1 MRSLVGVEI
10 RKLTTV
16 RSPWV
21 LLAAAQLVVILGA
34 SGRLARHSDDPKVLP
49 EAAAHVGLVSLFALV
64 LGVLAVAGEY
74 RHRTI
79 TGTYLGTPHRGR
91 VLAAKLLVNTAGG
104 LVFGLVAAAVVLAT
118 SAVWLAANG
127 VSGDWSDAELWRT
140 LIGCVLW
147 NAGFAALGVGV
158 GAVVRNLTA
167 AVAGALA
174 WLALVEGVLG
184 QVLGTSLARWL
195 PFSSGASLGE
205 LPAGSGLAQWTG
217 GVVLLGYAV
226 LAWAAGAWATTR
238 DVS

>member
-1 MRSLVGVEI
+1 MRALVAVEI

-34 SGRLARHSDDPKVLP
+34 IGRLARLADDPTTLP
-49 EAAAHVGLVSLFALV
+49 DAAAHVGLVSLFALV

-79 TGTYLGTPHRGR
+79 TGTYLGTPRRGR

-104 LVFGLVAAAVVLAT
+104 LIFGLVAAAVVLAT
-118 SAVWLAANG
+118 CAVWLAASG
-127 VSGDWSDAELWRT
+127 VGGQWGDAALWRT
-140 LIGCVLW
+140 LAGCVLW
-147 NAGFAALGVGV
+147 NAAFAALGVGV

-184 QVLGTSLARWL
+184 QLLGTSLARWL
-195 PFSSGASLGE
+195 PFSAGASLGE

-217 GVVLLGYAV
+217 GLVLLGYAV
-226 LAWAAGAWATTR
+226 LAGAAGAWATTR